1 MSDLKNILVTCGPT
15 YEPIDEVRRLT
26 NFSTGRHG
34 SMIVDSLAEAGWKV
48 TVLRGVQS
56 TYAPPEHGLILP
68 FTTRDSL
75 KEELIRLSREQEFAA
90 VFHAAAVGD
99 FEINAILDIDNQPIV
114 DKKISGN
121 SQEVKLLLKPAP
133 KLIRNLRNWFPK
145 SVLVGWKY
153 ELDGKRPQA
162 MQKAWRQMADCQSD
176 ACVANGKAYGDG
188 FGFCT
193 PPAEHQHFES
203 EEALVRH
210 ILQWL
215 PEATTIRQTSVQA

>member
-1 MSDLKNILVTCGPT
+1 MSDLKNVLVTCGPT

-34 SMIVDSLAEAGWKV
+34 AVIVDSLAAAGWHV

-56 TYAPPEHGLILP
+56 TFAPPKHGQILP

-75 KEELIRLSREQEFAA
+75 KAELIRLSKEQEFAA

-99 FEINAILDIDNQPIV
+99 FEINAILDIDNQPVIA
-114 DKKISGN
+114 KKISGS
-121 SQEVKLLLKPAP
+121 SQEIKLLLKPAP
-133 KLIRNLRNWFPK
+133 KLIRNLRGWFPK

-153 ELDGKRPQA
+153 ELEGKRPQA
-162 MQKAWRQMADCQSD
+162 VQKAWKQMVDCDSD
-176 ACVANGKAYGDG
+176 ACVANGTAYGEG

-193 PPAEHQHFES
+193 QPAEHAHFET
-203 EEALVRH
+203 EESLIRH
-210 ILQWL
+210 IVTWL
-215 PEATTIRQTSVQA
+215 PEATTIRQTSVRA